1 MICPNCGNKINEEE
15 LLNYEYKPISMWGYF
30 GYQLLFMIPFIGSLA
45 LVIVALTH
53 KNINGRN
60 FARSYFCV
68 SIIVLILFAL
78 FIMMGIFTY
87 PVMPIFDTV

>member
-15 LLNYEYKPISMWGYF
+15 LLNYEYKTISMWEYF
-30 GYQLLFMIPFIGSLA
+30 GYQLLFMITFIGSLA

-53 KNINGRN
+53 KNINVRN

-68 SIIVLILFAL
+68 SIIVLILLAL
-78 FIMMGIFTY
+78 FIAM
-87 PVMPIFDTV
+87 VFDTF

>member
-53 KNINGRN
+53 KNINVRN
-60 FARSYFCV
+60 FARSHFCV

-78 FIMMGIFTY
+78 FIAIGIFTY

>member
-15 LLNYEYKPISMWGYF
+15 LLNYEYKPISMWEYF

-53 KNINGRN
+53 KNINVRN

-68 SIIVLILFAL
+68 SIILLILFAL
-78 FIMMGIFTY
+78 FIAMGIFTY

>member
-53 KNINGRN
+53 KNINVRN
-60 FARSYFCV
+60 FAHSYFCV

-78 FIMMGIFTY
+78 FIAIGIFTY

>member
-1 MICPNCGNKINEEE
+1 MICPNCGNKINDEE
-15 LLNYEYKPISMWGYF
+15 LLRNEYKPISMWGYF

-53 KNINGRN
+53 RNVNVRN

-68 SIIVLILFAL
+68 SIIVLVLLAL
-78 FIMMGIFTY
+78 IIMWGVVQTPI
-87 PVMPIFDTV
+87 MPRFDTV

>member
-53 KNINGRN
+53 KNINVRN
-60 FARSYFCV
+60 FARSSFCV

-78 FIMMGIFTY
+78 FIAMGIFTY

>member
-1 MICPNCGNKINEEE
+1 MICPNCGNKINEVE
-15 LLNYEYKPISMWGYF
+15 YEYKPISMWGYF
-30 GYQLLFMIPFIGSLA
+30 GYQLLFMIPFIGSIA

-53 KNINGRN
+53 KNINVRN

-87 PVMPIFDTV
+87 PVMPIFDIV

>member
-45 LVIVALTH
+45 LLIVALTH
-53 KNINGRN
+53 KNIN

-78 FIMMGIFTY
+78 FIAMGIFTY

>member
-53 KNINGRN
+53 KNINVRS

-68 SIIVLILFAL
+68 SIIVLILCAL

-87 PVMPIFDTV
+87 GSIKSV

>member
-53 KNINGRN
+53 KNINVRN
-60 FARSYFCV
+60 FVRSYFCV

-78 FIMMGIFTY
+78 FIAMGIFTY

>member
-53 KNINGRN
+53 KNINVRN
-60 FARSYFCV
+60 FARSYCCV

-78 FIMMGIFTY
+78 FIAIGIFTY

>member
-45 LVIVALTH
+45 LVIVALTN
-53 KNINGRN
+53 KNINVRN

-78 FIMMGIFTY
+78 FIAIGIFTY